1 MLIPRDF
8 FARPSVEVAPD
19 LLGCVLEHE
28 TADGLVAVE
37 LTEVEAY
44 AGRSDPA
51 SHAYRGKTQR
61 NAVMFGPPGH
71 AYVYFTYGMHF
82 CVNMVCL
89 GEEGSASAVLLRAGA
104 IIAGEDLARA
114 RRTRGPVPEGRARI
128 APRDLARGPA
138 RLCQALGIDRSLDG
152 ADVCVAGSP
161 LRMLRRGGQ
170 PGPFGCASPGGRN
183 PDPPWNP
190 PQDCHRTP
198 GRGEQRRRDP
208 LAVLVRRGPDR
219 LGVPGA
225 CAPATQTGYPLT
237 ARWWHHAG
245 VDDIIDE
252 LSWRGLIAVS
262 TDLDELRLAL
272 KSGRVTLYGGF
283 DPTAP
288 GLHIGNLVLLVTMR
302 RLQLAGHRPIG
313 LVGGAT
319 GLIGDP
325 SGKSAERVLNPAELV
340 AEWVERI
347 RGEVSRF
354 LDFDAGESSALI
366 VSNLDWTAPMH
377 VLDFLR
383 DIGKHFSVNRML
395 DRESVKARLEA
406 GGISYTEFSYQL
418 LQAMDYLELYRRY
431 GCTLQLGG
439 SDQWGNLVAGV
450 GLIRSVESASVH
462 ALATP
467 LITKPD
473 GTKYGKTEG
482 GAIWLSADLMSPYA
496 FYQFWLNVSDA
507 EVPNL
512 LRVFSFKS
520 REEIDQLVRE
530 STERPAARIG
540 QRALA
545 EEVTTLVHGAEET
558 QRAIAASRALFGQ
571 GSLTDLDER
580 TLAAVAAE
588 VRAAEIPGDGGLPPV
603 ANLMVAAGVAP
614 TVSAARRTIAEGG
627 AYLNNQKVTDEKAV
641 PGADDLLHG
650 RYLILRRGK
659 RTVGAVEVYSRG
671 QVVGYRTRRPIS
683 PSA

>member
-1 MLIPRDF
+1 
-8 FARPSVEVAPD
+8 
-19 LLGCVLEHE
+19 
-28 TADGLVAVE
+28 
-37 LTEVEAY
+37 
-44 AGRSDPA
+44 
-51 SHAYRGKTQR
+51 
-61 NAVMFGPPGH
+61 
-71 AYVYFTYGMHF
+71 
-82 CVNMVCL
+82 
-89 GEEGSASAVLLRAGA
+89 
-104 IIAGEDLARA
+104 
-114 RRTRGPVPEGRARI
+114 
-128 APRDLARGPA
+128 
-138 RLCQALGIDRSLDG
+138 
-152 ADVCVAGSP
+152 
-161 LRMLRRGGQ
+161 
-170 PGPFGCASPGGRN
+170 
-183 PDPPWNP
+183 
-190 PQDCHRTP
+190 
-198 GRGEQRRRDP
+198 
-208 LAVLVRRGPDR
+208 
-219 LGVPGA
+219 
-225 CAPATQTGYPLT
+225 
-237 ARWWHHAG
+237 

-262 TDLDELRLAL
+262 TDIDELRAAL
-272 KSGRVTLYGGF
+272 KSGRVTVYCGF

-288 GLHIGNLVLLVTMR
+288 GLHIGNLVQLLTLR

-325 SGKSAERVLNPAELV
+325 SGKSAERVLNPAEVV
-340 AEWVERI
+340 AGWVDRI

-354 LDFDAGESSALI
+354 LDFDAGETSALV
-366 VSNLDWTAPMH
+366 VSNLDWTAPMTA
-377 VLDFLR
+377 LEFLR

-395 DRESVKARLEA
+395 DRESVRARLEA

-418 LQAMDYLELYRRY
+418 LQAMDFLELYRRY

-482 GAIWLSADLMSPYA
+482 GAIWLSADLMPPYA

-507 EVPNL
+507 EVPGL
-512 LRVFSFKS
+512 LRVFSFKT
-520 REEIDQLVRE
+520 REEIDELVRE

-545 EEVTTLVHGAEET
+545 EEVTTLVHGADET
-558 QRAIAASRALFGQ
+558 GRAIAASRALFGQ

-588 VRAAEIPGDGGLPPV
+588 VRAAQVPRNGELPPV
-603 ANLMVAAGVAP
+603 ANMMAAAGVAP
-614 TVSAARRTIAEGG
+614 TVSAARRAIAGGG

-641 PGADDLLHG
+641 PGAEDLLYG

-659 RTVGAVEVYSRG
+659 RTVGAVEVVPAS
-671 QVVGYRTRRPIS
+671 
-683 PSA
+683 

>member
-1 MLIPRDF
+1 
-8 FARPSVEVAPD
+8 
-19 LLGCVLEHE
+19 
-28 TADGLVAVE
+28 
-37 LTEVEAY
+37 
-44 AGRSDPA
+44 
-51 SHAYRGKTQR
+51 
-61 NAVMFGPPGH
+61 
-71 AYVYFTYGMHF
+71 
-82 CVNMVCL
+82 
-89 GEEGSASAVLLRAGA
+89 
-104 IIAGEDLARA
+104 
-114 RRTRGPVPEGRARI
+114 
-128 APRDLARGPA
+128 
-138 RLCQALGIDRSLDG
+138 
-152 ADVCVAGSP
+152 
-161 LRMLRRGGQ
+161 
-170 PGPFGCASPGGRN
+170 
-183 PDPPWNP
+183 
-190 PQDCHRTP
+190 
-198 GRGEQRRRDP
+198 
-208 LAVLVRRGPDR
+208 
-219 LGVPGA
+219 
-225 CAPATQTGYPLT
+225 
-237 ARWWHHAG
+237 
-245 VDDIIDE
+245 VDDIIEE

-272 KSGRVTLYGGF
+272 KSGRITLYGGF

-340 AEWVERI
+340 AEWVDRI

-418 LQAMDYLELYRRY
+418 LQAMDYLELYRRHD
-431 GCTLQLGG
+431 CTLQLGG

-450 GLIRSVESASVH
+450 GLIRSVESASAH

-496 FYQFWLNVSDA
+496 FYQFLLNVSDP

-520 REEIDQLVRE
+520 REEIDQLVRD
-530 STERPAARIG
+530 SAERPAARIG

-571 GSLTDLDER
+571 GSLADLDER

-588 VRAAEIPGDGGLPPV
+588 VRAVKISSHGGAVSTSGVGRPPDAPSHGGAVSTTGLSLPPV
-603 ANLMVAAGVAP
+603 ANLMVAAGIFP

-627 AYLNNQKVTDEKAV
+627 AYLNNRKVTDEKAV
-641 PGADDLLHG
+641 LGADDLLHG

-659 RTVGAVEVYSRG
+659 RTVGAVEVI
-671 QVVGYRTRRPIS
+671 PEDD
-683 PSA
+683 